1 MMEVPP
7 NPVKRPEQP
16 IFLESSYESASPST
30 AKVEPTESLTTTAET
45 DRKKQ
50 HPTISKTN
58 IIKTQK
64 PQTTQHS
71 ATVDRTTSEEEPI
84 IVTRVDSSITK
95 VTSTLV
101 SMPNNK
107 TSSKVIDSAIQFTK
121 NTVKTAAN
129 TVATNATV
137 RTKPKEVF
145 LSFQCYQLY
154 S

>member
-7 NPVKRPEQP
+7 NPVKRPEHP
-16 IFLESSYESASPST
+16 IFLESSYESVSPST

-45 DRKKQ
+45 DQKKQ
-50 HPTISKTN
+50 HPTISRTN

-71 ATVDRTTSEEEPI
+71 ATVNRTTSEEEPI

-121 NTVKTAAN
+121 NTAKTAAN